1 MEDSRPSDPRGF
13 ERLVRRNGI
22 SLLTTILV
30 ATFAVALGVAPDRT
44 TSFLAEHGRNVAF
57 AVGVLYVVAGALKY
71 GPRLAQSIGT
81 WIGGILHGLR
91 EWWRARRDRRRRQGQ
106 SAGSDERGSD
116 GRGFFARHRF
126 TTLLLALLPL
136 AGVAVWYTFTQV
148 GALAMGLSGHAAG
161 LASAAVLVLAYALF
175 DQLPFREVDTFE
187 QIREGNLAVALFSG
201 IVFFSFALV
210 IFGATSVITTS
221 VQSAEPTAPD
231 TARASA
237 ARQGAPPRPQPAR
250 PGETYSPHVDTA
262 LTYVGTV
269 ERGENRGPEVERFLS
284 AVGLGP
290 GYPWCAAF
298 DSYCMK
304 AAGATGPPID
314 ARSRMLI
321 TERSVM
327 RPAVRSALSR
337 GREVLQRGMLT
348 VHRYTRYR
356 GHAGILVGQD
366 GRTLRTVEG
375 NTSGPRG
382 QREGVW
388 RKRRRLVGSNY
399 LAPLAFT
406 PVSY

>member
-1 MEDSRPSDPRGF
+1 MEDRPSDPRGF
-13 ERLVRRNGI
+13 ERLGRRNGL
-22 SLLTTILV
+22 SLLTFLLV
-30 ATFAVALGVAPDRT
+30 ASFAGALGFAPDRT
-44 TSFLAEHGRNVAF
+44 TTLLGEHRRSVAF
-57 AVGVLYVVAGALKY
+57 AVAVLYVVAGTFKY
-71 GPRLAQSIGT
+71 GPRLVRGVGT
-81 WIGGILHGLR
+81 WLGRLLHDLGQ
-91 EWWRARRDRRRRQGQ
+91 WWRARRRKSQ
-106 SAGSDERGSD
+106 SAGAEAE
-116 GRGFFARHRF
+116 RGFFGRHRF
-126 TTLLLALLPL
+126 TALLLALLPL
-136 AGVAVWYTFTQV
+136 AGAAVWYTFTQV

-187 QIREGNLAVALFSG
+187 QIRKGNVAVALFSG

-221 VQSAEPTAPD
+221 VQSAGSAAPD
-231 TARASA
+231 TARASVA
-237 ARQGAPPRPQPAR
+237 PQRQDASSGGAH
-250 PGETYSPHVDTA
+250 SPHVDTA

-269 ERGENRGPEVERFLS
+269 EHGENRGPEVERFLS

-298 DSYCMK
+298 DSYCMQ

-327 RPAVRSALSR
+327 RPAAKSALSR

-366 GRTLRTVEG
+366 GRALRTVEG

-399 LAPLAFT
+399 LAPVAFT
-406 PVSY
+406 PVTY

>member
-13 ERLVRRNGI
+13 ERFVRRGGL
-22 SLLTTILV
+22 SLLTFLLV
-30 ATFAVALGVAPDRT
+30 ASFAGALGFATDWT
-44 TSFLAEHGRNVAF
+44 TTLLEEHGRSVAF
-57 AVGVLYVVAGALKY
+57 AVGALYVVAGALKY
-71 GPRLAQSIGT
+71 GPRLVRGVGA
-81 WIGGILHGLR
+81 WIGGLLHDLGQ
-91 EWWRARRDRRRRQGQ
+91 WWRARRRGKQGQ
-106 SAGSDERGSD
+106 SAGPEPE
-116 GRGFFARHRF
+116 RGFFGRHRF
-126 TTLLLALLPL
+126 TALLLALLPL
-136 AGVAVWYTFTQV
+136 AGAAVWYTFTQV

-175 DQLPFREVDTFE
+175 DQLPFREVDTFKE
-187 QIREGNLAVALFSG
+187 IRKGNLAVALFSG

-221 VQSAEPTAPD
+221 VQSAGPAAPD
-231 TARASA
+231 TAKASA
-237 ARQGAPPRPQPAR
+237 ASRQDASS
-250 PGETYSPHVDTA
+250 GETYSPHVDTA

-284 AVGLGP
+284 AVDLGP
-290 GYPWCAAF
+290 GHPWCAAF
-298 DSYCMK
+298 DSYCMQ

-366 GRTLRTVEG
+366 GRALRTIEG
-375 NTSGPRG
+375 NTSGPNG
-382 QREGVW
+382 QPEGVW

-399 LAPLAFT
+399 LAPVAFT